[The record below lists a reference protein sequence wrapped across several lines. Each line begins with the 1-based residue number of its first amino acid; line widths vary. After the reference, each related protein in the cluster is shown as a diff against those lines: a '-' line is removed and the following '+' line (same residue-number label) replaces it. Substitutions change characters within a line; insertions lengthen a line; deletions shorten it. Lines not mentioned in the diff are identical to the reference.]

1 MWVFLVCNCLFIYF
15 PTLGSIFKLCVT
27 RSYSVFICRVYL
39 RPWESAVRATQQGV
53 PFMSFLTALGC
64 LLLRSLRA
72 SEWIPIL
79 VDFLGPLSVA
89 SFIIYLGIL
98 EKLLA
103 LVWLKCTWFGVCAC
117 CAIISLD
124 GSVVLWRCFAQ
135 EEQFTLVLFASS
147 YTTALPQ
154 MLCMSD

>member
-1 MWVFLVCNCLFIYF
+1 MTVPNNSCSFLMVHSYYPWKIVLLGIFDYNNVSFPSLQLSFQHFYF

-27 RSYSVFICRVYL
+27 HSYLVFICRVYL
-39 RPWESAVRATQQGV
+39 RPWESAVLATQQGV

-103 LVWLKCTWFGVCAC
+103 LVWLKCTWLV
-117 CAIISLD
+117 
-124 GSVVLWRCFAQ
+124 SVRAVW
-135 EEQFTLVLFASS
+135 LFH
-147 YTTALPQ
+147 
-154 MLCMSD
+154 